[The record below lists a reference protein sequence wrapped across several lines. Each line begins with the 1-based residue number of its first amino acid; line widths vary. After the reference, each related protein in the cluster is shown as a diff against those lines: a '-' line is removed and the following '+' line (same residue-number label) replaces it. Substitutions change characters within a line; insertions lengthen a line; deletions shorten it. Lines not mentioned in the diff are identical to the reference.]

1 MSSEDVV
8 SRPKYSCIPRRYV
21 MIALSGIVGVMVL
34 PVKDTLRV
42 VRRYIDDIGIS
53 NVSRS
58 IASIEQ
64 CKELGKIISLDLPYK
79 EIHSKKYN
87 LNDEVMNSLPW
98 FQIPSFIVTHFVA
111 AIVSDK
117 YGAKHVVGVAV
128 VVLSVCMIFT
138 PVLIQ
143 SSDANINVL
152 RFVASLEGTAEGAL
166 IPAMACFIAHWA
178 PPGEIGALSSLSLAA
193 LYSGNIISNLAT
205 EAMIIKS
212 EDWTL
217 PFYVYGG
224 LLVGVFLIWHLVAFS
239 NPHQDPRI
247 SPAERFYLD
256 MEMKGIVDHQNKKIP
271 LCQILMSL
279 DVWSAA
285 IILSVFIWYWIFL
298 ADYLPRYMNV
308 VWKVNIR
315 QSGMWAAGPFVIMII
330 TGVGFGFLSD
340 WVVNYHLINVATMRK
355 VCTNDA
361 WVQHCTWSRPRTQDA
376 TG

>member
-1 MSSEDVV
+1 
-8 SRPKYSCIPRRYV
+8 
-21 MIALSGIVGVMVL
+21 
-34 PVKDTLRV
+34 
-42 VRRYIDDIGIS
+42 
-53 NVSRS
+53 
-58 IASIEQ
+58 
-64 CKELGKIISLDLPYK
+64 
-79 EIHSKKYN
+79 
-87 LNDEVMNSLPW
+87 MNSLPW

-256 MEMKGIVDHQNKKIP
+256 MEM
-271 LCQILMSL
+271 SE
-279 DVWSAA
+279 
-285 IILSVFIWYWIFL
+285 
-298 ADYLPRYMNV
+298 
-308 VWKVNIR
+308 
-315 QSGMWAAGPFVIMII
+315 
-330 TGVGFGFLSD
+330 
-340 WVVNYHLINVATMRK
+340 
-355 VCTNDA
+355 
-361 WVQHCTWSRPRTQDA
+361 
-376 TG
+376 